1 MKKRTLERT
10 CECKYCGLLFHRLG
24 IARHRKA
31 CYEKQLKQK
40 QSRLSQE
47 LEAETKKPEV
57 QE

>member
-1 MKKRTLERT
+1 MKNRTIERSS
-10 CECKYCGLLFHRLG
+10 ECKYCGKLFHRLG

-47 LEAETKKPEV
+47 AEAKLEV

>member
-10 CECKYCGLLFHRLG
+10 CECKYCGKLFHRLG
-24 IARHRKA
+24 ISRHRKA

-47 LEAETKKPEV
+47 LEAKMEA